1 VESFGRNGAEFVS
14 NSLNGNSTTGVILDQ
29 CTREWPISSS
39 SSLTIM
45 STKSHDLVG
54 GVLGASLG
62 EQLKMTL
69 GIPIGDELRLLL
81 GE

>member
-1 VESFGRNGAEFVS
+1 
-14 NSLNGNSTTGVILDQ
+14 
-29 CTREWPISSS
+29 
-39 SSLTIM
+39 M

-62 EQLKMTL
+62 EQLKMAL
-69 GIPIGDELRLLL
+69 GIPIGDELGLLL